1 MSTFAVRLKEL
12 RKQAGLSQQGLA
24 DELGIASGTISVW
37 ERGARKPE
45 LGTIETLAA
54 RFDVTLAYLLGD
66 SDDGAAHYGAATSED
81 RVGWL
86 SDVDAEDVKN
96 LAMQLARLSPD
107 SRRIVSGAITEAF
120 RFDRERGLLKP
131 EEEIELSLHYVEW
144 AE

>member
-1 MSTFAVRLKEL
+1 MSTFAIRLKEL

-45 LGTIETLAA
+45 LGTMETLAA

-66 SDDGAAHYGAATSED
+66 SDDSTVHYGTPSPD
-81 RVGWL
+81 DKVGWL
-86 SDVDAEDVKN
+86 TEVDANEIKN

-107 SRRIVSGAITEAF
+107 SRRIVAGAITEAF

-131 EEEIELSLHYVEW
+131 EEEIELTLHYVEW
-144 AE
+144 NQ